1 MKRILYI
8 IMITS
13 LATACASQP
22 SGHCDAY
29 GQHEVKRTTSTSNDN
44 VKAVNRFQQS

>member
-29 GQHEVKRTTSTSNDN
+29 GQHEVKRTTTSNDN

>member
-8 IMITS
+8 VMIAA

-29 GQHEVKRTTSTSNDN
+29 GQT
-44 VKAVNRFQQS
+44 QQVELKDIG